1 MLADLR
7 GPNGRPTN
15 DELAGQ
21 ADDAALSLSTRG
33 EHPVAQLAS
42 DVNAGKMRAC
52 LDYEE
57 VPVVEAYDRDV
68 VGYPTPALAQR
79 LDGAA
84 RDLVVPAEEA
94 VDVGVEIEQTIRR
107 HVAPAC
113 APLST
118 RTRFRRELKMSRK
131 REIVLDAAQSA

>member
-7 GPNGRPTN
+7 WPNGRPTN

-21 ADDAALSLSTRG
+21 ADDAALSLSTDESQQTG
-33 EHPVAQLAS
+33 ASPVAQLV
-42 DVNAGKMRAC
+42 DPHVDAGKMRAC

-84 RDLVVPAEEA
+84 RNLVVPAEEA
-94 VDVGVEIEQTIRR
+94 VDVGVDIEQTICR
-107 HVAPAC
+107 HVAQ
-113 APLST
+113 LV
-118 RTRFRRELKMSRK
+118 RH
-131 REIVLDAAQSA
+131 